1 MANGRIAID
10 PVLLMSQSAEM
21 TKLTEEFD
29 HLFGSVTSALGTMNS
44 RWSANLS
51 NNFITKIT
59 SAKSVFSALTDLLH
73 IGAQAA
79 STSASDFLS
88 LDNSLEVVANSVK
101 SDIGKLLEQGEILYD
116 YWKDRSAYDVIMELL
131 NKYKKAGDETGD
143 INEILSQLLGVEGDF
158 FDKLP
163 GHKAISSLVKLIRI
177 TDFEDMSPEGIVS
190 KIKDGY
196 TLMGGKDMLAAELG
210 VGGAEAGLVIDLV
223 AAYSINYTENMLENV
238 NLVHQMLTDENMSF
252 ADRMKVLGYVAN
264 NGMNKAEMEGFRDVV
279 FDKADAF
286 GLISGANKYIKAN
299 TGGEFSKVS
308 EVYFGYFDEMKRYAS
323 ENGVGEMLK
332 LNAESFVETLQEP
345 WFGWKDFLHL

>member
-1 MANGRIAID
+1 M
-10 PVLLMSQSAEM
+10 
-21 TKLTEEFD
+21 
-29 HLFGSVTSALGTMNS
+29 
-44 RWSANLS
+44 
-51 NNFITKIT
+51 
-59 SAKSVFSALTDLLH
+59 
-73 IGAQAA
+73 
-79 STSASDFLS
+79 
-88 LDNSLEVVANSVK
+88 
-101 SDIGKLLEQGEILYD
+101 
-116 YWKDRSAYDVIMELL
+116 
-131 NKYKKAGDETGD
+131 
-143 INEILSQLLGVEGDF
+143 EGDF

-177 TDFEDMSPEGIVS
+177 TDFEDMSPEGVVS

-264 NGMNKAEMEGFRDVV
+264 NGMNKAEMEGLRDVV

-286 GLISGANKYIKAN
+286 GLISGANRYIKAN

-308 EVYFGYFDEMKRYAS
+308 DVYFGYFDEMKRYAS